1 MKGHVITSG
10 TPKGGIE
17 RFRQGDALTA
27 ERLNALVDAV
37 NALARVQPRD
47 GFSADAALG
56 CASPRRR
63 PFEVFDLV
71 ESGGKVSCSVAPG
84 GIFGSGS
91 DPRASWFFPGAK
103 LKRASAG
110 ELLVVVWFGV
120 GGSSVGFSRPWI
132 YPAEVSTLAPTGG
145 SMSAAL
151 MTLVEYNNAGHD
163 GGGLICATLAKKG
176 GRRTKQQILHS
187 DFFFQSSLASQWR
200 HFSWDNEP

>member
-103 LKRASAG
+103 LKHAAAG
-110 ELLVVVWFGV
+110 TLYVVVWFTV
-120 GGSSVGFSRPWI
+120 GGDTVGFTRPWV
-132 YPAEVSTLAPTGG
+132 YPAEVSTLDAT
-145 SMSAAL
+145 SSRVSAEL
-151 MTLVEYNNAGHD
+151 LTEIEYANSDSDGAG
-163 GGGLICATLAKKG
+163 IVCATLSKRN
-176 GRRTKQQILHS
+176 GRWIKNQILHS
-187 DFFFQSSLASQWR
+187 DYFHQASLTSQWR